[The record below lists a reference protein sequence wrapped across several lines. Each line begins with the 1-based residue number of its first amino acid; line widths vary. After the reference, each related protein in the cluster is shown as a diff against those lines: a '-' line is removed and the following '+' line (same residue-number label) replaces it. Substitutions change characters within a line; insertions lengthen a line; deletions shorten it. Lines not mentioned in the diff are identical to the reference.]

1 MTESFSTPEVES
13 EQVVAKDL
21 FFHGPPSKTEC
32 FEQSTCPSNF
42 DPRDL
47 GKRIR
52 KGYKMVI
59 HKGTNRMV
67 LLRFLLAKLIYAKE
81 GLSIEEYLCIYHIF
95 YDLMESTDPL
105 LIQKH
110 STFLE
115 RVSKVLLMM
124 KDIKVF
130 PVHTTEAGEYEIL
143 RYIEDFIPTPRQ
155 YFGLAG
161 QRDLRRSFSL
171 VLNDSIVPKAPQ
183 PKRFIGVGYK
193 DKGTCRDPAY
203 NGSPGWQFYARYF
216 ANLERLEAEEFD
228 SSFSS
233 PSDMEK

>member
-1 MTESFSTPEVES
+1 MTESFSES
-13 EQVVAKDL
+13 SLLEEQNVADKL
-21 FFHGPPSKTEC
+21 FFQRPPDKTEC

-42 DPRDL
+42 DPRNL
-47 GKRIR
+47 GERIR

-59 HKGTNRMV
+59 HKGTNRII
-67 LLRFLLAKLIYAKE
+67 LLKFLLAKLIYAKE
-81 GLSIEEYLCIYHIF
+81 GLSIEEYLCIYHTF
-95 YDLMESTDPL
+95 YELIESTDPL

-110 STFLE
+110 SKFLE

-124 KDIKVF
+124 RNIKVF
-130 PVHTTEAGEYEIL
+130 PVHTTVEGECEIL

-171 VLNDSIVPKAPQ
+171 VLYDSIVPIAPP

-193 DKGTCRDPAY
+193 DKGTCRDPAFD
-203 NGSPGWQFYARYF
+203 GSPGWQFYATFF
-216 ANLERLEAEEFD
+216 ANLERMEAEEFD

-233 PSDMEK
+233 PTDMEE